1 MRHRWWPWLLLLL
14 ALVPALLI
22 AKRQQPLPSVPPTQN
37 LSEAIFSNPNTLD
50 PALANNASDWA
61 VDSNVFQ
68 PLFRVTS
75 SGRLVGE
82 LVSRYSLGGD
92 HVTLVIKPARLTNG
106 GHLTAKIVAEAL
118 ARPLWS
124 QVGSVAA
131 ARLLSPVVGVQA
143 VLSGRARYL
152 SGVVVVN
159 RNTVTIRLRRPVS
172 RGFLKNLANPVL
184 SIVPPQDQRRGGV
197 DWQLTDLYGTGGYQ
211 LQNWTPNGSLTFT
224 RISQRGPLEV
234 VLDIYSSFKQAVLSF
249 ENQAVSVVPVNPGRI
264 GFIPRRLMHD
274 VRALPQP
281 GDLYLVWR
289 RSAVHVST
297 YPTVSVQRWVSTSF
311 DGRIPALDGH
321 WPSTIASDRHMVI
334 YVNQDL
340 PEALQLAKT
349 LARLKPNRV
358 TVRAVPVRTLKTLAQ
373 NNQIDAYIGQA
384 DLFKSG
390 KMMPLVPMRSL
401 WLVSPAI
408 DDLQVFANGALAW
421 HSLRSKP

>member
-22 AKRQQPLPSVPPTQN
+22 AKPRQQLSSTPPAEN
-37 LSEAIFSNPNTLD
+37 VSEAIFSNPNTLD
-50 PALANNASDWA
+50 PALANTASDWA

-75 SGRLVGE
+75 TGRVVGE
-82 LVSRYSLGGD
+82 LVSRYSIRGHEL
-92 HVTLVIKPARLTNG
+92 TLVIKPALLTHG
-106 GHLTAKIVAEAL
+106 EDLTAKIVAEAL

-124 QVGSVAA
+124 QVGSAA
-131 ARLLSPVVGVQA
+131 AAHLLSPVVGVRA
-143 VLSGRARYL
+143 VLSGSARYL

-159 RNTVTIRLRRPVS
+159 RDTVRIRLRHRVGP
-172 RGFLKNLANPVL
+172 GFLKTLANPVL
-184 SIVPPQDQRRGGV
+184 SIVPPQDQERGGA
-197 DWQLTDLYGTGGYQ
+197 DWQLIDLDGTGGYR

-224 RISQRGPLEV
+224 RTSGRGPLEI

-249 ENQAVSVVPVNPGRI
+249 ENQTVSVVPVNPSRI
-264 GFIPRRLMHD
+264 ALVPLRLVHE

-289 RSAVHVST
+289 KGAVHAST
-297 YPTVSVQRWVSTSF
+297 YPTVSVSRWVSTSF
-311 DGRIPALDGH
+311 RGRIPALHGR
-321 WPSTIASDRHMVI
+321 WPSTIASDRRMII

-340 PEALQLAKT
+340 PEALQLAQT

-358 TVRAVPVRTLKTLAQ
+358 TVRAVPLSRLKTMAQ
-373 NNQIDAYIGQA
+373 NNQISAYIGQA

-390 KMMPLVPMRSL
+390 TAMALAPMRSL
-401 WLVSPAI
+401 WLVNPAI
-408 DDLQVFANGALAW
+408 HEMRVFANGALAW
-421 HSLRSKP
+421 HSLTSKP